1 MLKTTK
7 RLKSLTWSTAHRMGY
22 VIHKSNDQRAADLF
36 SLLGI
41 DLLIDVGANKGEYG
55 LSRRRT
61 GYTGEIISFE
71 PLSASY
77 ASLRALAGDDPK
89 WTVGDRMAIGDRSDE
104 IEINLA
110 ANGVSSSVLPMLET
124 HVAAA
129 PQARYIGRERV
140 PLRRLDEVVG
150 PRVAGR
156 RVYLKLDVQGFE
168 RRVLSGAERI
178 LENVVALQ
186 LEMSL
191 LPLYQGEAL
200 MPEMCQFLLGKGFEV
215 WDLQPGFRDPE
226 TGRLLQI
233 DGVFTKPN
241 RGAENNALAIGG
253 N

>member
-41 DLLIDVGANKGEYG
+41 DLLIDVGANRGEYG

-61 GYTGEIISFE
+61 GYKGEIISFE

-110 ANGVSSSVLPMLET
+110 SNSVSSSVLPMLET

-140 PLRRLDEVVG
+140 PLRRLDEVAG

-168 RRVLSGAERI
+168 RQVLSGAERI
-178 LENVVALQ
+178 LEDVVALQ

-191 LPLYQGEAL
+191 LPLYQGEVL

-233 DGVFTKPN
+233 DGVFTKPD
-241 RGAENNALAIGG
+241 RGAENNGSAIRR